1 MVKVLMVDV
10 DGVLV
15 RGRPA
20 DGRHW
25 SVDLKA
31 DLGVDPGEL
40 HRRFFE
46 SYWEE
51 IVLGRAGL
59 AECLAPVLG
68 EIAAHVPAER
78 LIAYWFAM
86 DSRLDDAL
94 LAELG
99 AVRRSG
105 IRLHLATN
113 QEHTRARHLMEE
125 TGLSEHFD
133 AIHYSAALGVRK
145 PDAAFF
151 ARVATETGMEPSDLL
166 LIDDSPRNVEAA
178 RRAGWS
184 ALHWTGEK
192 PLRELLPSHLKG
204 RLVG

>member
-1 MVKVLMVDV
+1 MVKALMVDV

-15 RGRPA
+15 RGRPG

-25 SVDLKA
+25 SAGLKA
-31 DLGVDPGEL
+31 DLGVDPAAL
-40 HRRFFE
+40 HQRFFAPC
-46 SYWEE
+46 WDE

-59 AECLAPVLG
+59 AECLAPVLRD
-68 EIAAHVPAER
+68 IAAHVSPER

-86 DSRLDDAL
+86 DSNLDEAL
-94 LAELG
+94 LAELS
-99 AVRRSG
+99 AVHRAG

-113 QEHTRARHLMEE
+113 QEHMRARHLMQEME
-125 TGLSEHFD
+125 FSKYFG

-151 ARVATETGMEPSDLL
+151 VRVAAEAGMEPSDLL
-166 LIDDSPRNVEAA
+166 LIDDSTGNMEAA

-192 PLRELLPSHLKG
+192 PLRDLLPSNLKHLLAG
-204 RLVG
+204 